1 MAVTVREMRRDELP
15 EVLRLYGLAFGPES
29 LAAFERRYAWEFEH
43 NPRTAMERSK
53 MWLACGEDGGI
64 LGHIGSFPMLLKCGD
79 RQVLTSSSGDLFTVP
94 AARGMGIGETVSK
107 AYRDGAGELATD
119 GFGYQPV
126 TGRIY
131 KRLGYQEVQCVPVY
145 MRPLRMV
152 PLFRFA
158 LGSGRLPKVLRMPP
172 ISWLGIAA
180 SAVAQV
186 LVSAINML
194 RSPSRGAWSV
204 QPAKGIGAE
213 YDELW
218 ARVSPEYPLAFVRDV
233 PWLRW
238 RFEGDPISKHVLLE
252 ARDASG
258 TLQGYLAYSI
268 SEKPG
273 MRVLRVM
280 DLLCSMQRL
289 DVVDALVAGVLEVAA
304 REGVAAITC
313 WGMHPRLR
321 ARLQR
326 YLYVSPPSE
335 QQPTLL
341 YCTGDTAMQA
351 LVYDSSQWHA
361 TRADGDEGLAP

>member
-1 MAVTVREMRRDELP
+1 MAVTTREMRPDELP
-15 EVLRLYGLAFGPES
+15 EVFRRYGEAFGAES
-29 LAAFERRYAWEFEH
+29 LAAFKRRYDWEFGI
-43 NPRTAMERSK
+43 NPRTALAPSR
-53 MWLACGEDGGI
+53 MWLAIGDDGQI

-94 AARGMGIGETVSK
+94 AARGMGVGETVSK

-145 MRPLRMV
+145 MRPMRLL

-158 LGSGRLPKVLRMPP
+158 LGSGRLPRLMTLPP
-172 ISWLGIAA
+172 ISWLGLATSALGQIVVSLVNLLKRPSGNALRVQTAKEIAA
-180 SAVAQV
+180 D
-186 LVSAINML
+186 
-194 RSPSRGAWSV
+194 
-204 QPAKGIGAE
+204 
-213 YDELW
+213 YDALW
-218 ARVSPEYPLAFVRDV
+218 ARISPQYPLVFVRDSA
-233 PWLRW
+233 WLRW
-238 RFEGDPISKHVLLE
+238 RFEGDPISKHTLLE

-258 TLQGYLAYSI
+258 QLEGYLAYSI
-268 SEKPG
+268 SDKPG
-273 MRVLRVM
+273 MRVLRLM
-280 DLLCSMQRL
+280 DLFCSLDRS
-289 DVVDALVAGVLEVAA
+289 DVVDALVAGLLDVAD

-321 ARLQR
+321 AQLQR
-326 YLYVSPPSE
+326 YLYLSPGSE

-341 YCTGDTAMQA
+341 YCAGDAAMQSM
-351 LVYDSSQWHA
+351 VYDSAQWHA